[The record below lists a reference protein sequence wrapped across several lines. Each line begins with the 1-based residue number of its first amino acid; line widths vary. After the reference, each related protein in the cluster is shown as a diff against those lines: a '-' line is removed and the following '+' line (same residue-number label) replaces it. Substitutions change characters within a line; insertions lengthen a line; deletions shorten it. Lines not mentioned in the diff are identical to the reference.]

1 MRIWLLIPV
10 IGMLS
15 CGGSTDKKKE
25 KLSVTDSAVP
35 VLSDTTKTTLPPP
48 TIAQPGPEE
57 TAFNNLLKERYPGS
71 WHVLN
76 DAEATWMK
84 DAFDY
89 FIAPKRKDNPVYP
102 YMTTGD
108 FNGDGKPDRAALIT
122 DSSKRNY
129 QLAIILDS
137 TVITWKE
144 DIIED
149 AALSTVPRSVITGTE
164 GEKEKKVKMRGDG
177 INVEYFEKA
186 SFVLYWDKKGFK
198 RLQTGD

>member
-1 MRIWLLIPV
+1 MRLLIPV
-10 IGMLS
+10 ILLVS
-15 CGGSTDKKKE
+15 CGGKGGKKAPGNSTDTVKE
-25 KLSVTDSAVP
+25 
-35 VLSDTTKTTLPPP
+35 VLVKEDTIQPPP
-48 TIAQPGPEE
+48 PPPAPGPEE
-57 TAFNNLLKERYPGS
+57 TAVNKMLRDKYPGK

-102 YMTTGD
+102 YICKGD
-108 FNGDGKPDRAALIT
+108 FNGDGKADLAALVT
-122 DSSKRNY
+122 DSTKRNY
-129 QLAIILDS
+129 QVAILLDTAKILF
-137 TVITWKE
+137 WKE
-144 DIIED
+144 DILED
-149 AALSTVPRSVITGTE
+149 AALSTEPKATLTGME
-164 GEKEKKVKMRGDG
+164 NEKEKKVTMKGDG